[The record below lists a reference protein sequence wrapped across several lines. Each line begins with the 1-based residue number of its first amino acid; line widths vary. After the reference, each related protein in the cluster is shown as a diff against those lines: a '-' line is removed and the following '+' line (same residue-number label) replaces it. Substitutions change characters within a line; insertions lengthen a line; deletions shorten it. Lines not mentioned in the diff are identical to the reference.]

1 MKKVMLWKLDCLS
14 MQQKK
19 VVEHLG
25 GILSFVE
32 SQEIIDNFGGWGGL
46 CSGGN
51 FVVDVGTAA

>member
-1 MKKVMLWKLDCLS
+1 

-32 SQEIIDNFGGWGGL
+32 NQEIIDNVGRAVFGRK
-46 CSGGN
+46 
-51 FVVDVGTAA
+51 F

>member
-1 MKKVMLWKLDCLS
+1 MKKVILWKLDCLS

-32 SQEIIDNFGGWGGL
+32 NQDVIDNFGRAVIGRK
-46 CSGGN
+46 
-51 FVVDVGTAA
+51 F